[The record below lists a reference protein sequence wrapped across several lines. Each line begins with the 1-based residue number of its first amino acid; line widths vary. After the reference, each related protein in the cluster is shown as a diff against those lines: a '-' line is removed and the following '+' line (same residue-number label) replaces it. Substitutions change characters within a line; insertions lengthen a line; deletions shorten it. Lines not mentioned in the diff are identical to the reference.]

1 MVSETFL
8 SGSESTS
15 SLLLLNPLPRKE
27 MRSKDRTLLHR
38 GGTSLKLEH
47 LELFSFYIRGCRGPG
62 VSKKLAF
69 LVTGKGV
76 WSQGRDGDIPA
87 CSQQRAKAAPP
98 SLQPKNCTQSNAPEI
113 TKRSTHQPKT
123 NRFLLEPTVSIHL
136 ISSLYRRLEKFS
148 EKQF

>member
-62 VSKKLAF
+62 GSTPELAF
-69 LVTGKGV
+69 LVIGKGA
-76 WSQGRDGDIPA
+76 WSQGRDA
-87 CSQQRAKAAPP
+87 CSQQRVKAAPP
-98 SLQPKNCTQSNAPEI
+98 SLQPKDCTLRNAPEI
-113 TKRSTHQPKT
+113 TKRSTHQPEP

-136 ISSLYRRLEKFS
+136 ISSLYGRLEKFS